1 MAAEDLTPFIGNKPT
16 QHLLTESLRRHTF
29 HHAYIFAGKEGLG
42 KKRLALQVA
51 KSLNCLDQS
60 AFPGCCDRCTS
71 CRKIDARS
79 HPDVQVIAPEPKVF
93 KIDQI
98 RALIQDIY
106 YLPFEGRHR
115 IFILEDAERMNDEAA
130 HSLLKTLE
138 EPPEKSMLI
147 LLTSN
152 LYTLLPTIRS
162 RAQILKFQPIPAREI
177 QEHLVS
183 VQGMPPIGAA
193 KAARLSQGSL
203 GLALS
208 MDLEIL
214 DAMQKSAF
222 TLLELMVH
230 DDDCALL
237 QHLGTLFSGA
247 KTQEK
252 NLDLFLQILISI
264 LRDLVIIS
272 LFQSREHLLYY
283 DQIDL
288 LRALKNQFHPGLVEQ
303 FLRDIEDFY
312 RKRHLNLKV
321 DIYFQNIVLRSR
333 RQILESQKQ

>member
-1 MAAEDLTPFIGNKPT
+1 MSAESLTPFLGNKPA
-16 QHLLTESLRRHTF
+16 QFLLNESLRRHTF

-51 KSLNCLDQS
+51 KSLNCLDPD
-60 AFPGCCDRCTS
+60 AFPGPCERCQS
-71 CRKIDARS
+71 CRKVDARS
-79 HPDVQVIAPEPKVF
+79 HPDVRVIEPETKVF
-93 KIDQI
+93 KIDQV
-98 RALIQDIY
+98 RAVIQDIY

-115 IFILEDAERMNDEAA
+115 VFILEDADRMNDEAA
-130 HSLLKTLE
+130 NSLLKTLE

-152 LYTLLPTIRS
+152 LYILLPTIRS
-162 RAQILKFQPIPAREI
+162 RAQIVKFQPIPAREI
-177 QEHLVS
+177 EEYLVS
-183 VQGMPPIGAA
+183 VRGIAPAAAA
-193 KAARLSQGSL
+193 KAAQLSQGSL

-208 MDLEIL
+208 LDLETL

-222 TLLELMVH
+222 ALLELMVH
-230 DDDCALL
+230 DDDFALL
-237 QHLGTLFSGA
+237 QHLGTLFAGS
-247 KTQEK
+247 KTQDK

-272 LFQSREHLLYY
+272 LFQSREHLMYQ
-283 DQIDL
+283 DQIDR
-288 LRALKNQFHPGLVEQ
+288 LRSLKLSFHPGLVEQ

-321 DIYFQNIVLRSR
+321 DIYFQNIVLRTR
-333 RQILESQKQ
+333 KQILENQKR